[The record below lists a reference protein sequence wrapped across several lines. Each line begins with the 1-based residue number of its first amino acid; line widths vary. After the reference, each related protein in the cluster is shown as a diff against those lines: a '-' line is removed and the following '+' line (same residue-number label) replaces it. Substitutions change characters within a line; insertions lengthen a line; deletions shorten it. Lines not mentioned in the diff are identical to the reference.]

1 MPPVPR
7 TVDSVVN
14 HRVYNGRDVVVQVA
28 GGVRADLG
36 SLLADRGRLKP
47 NAKLNH
53 IAPAA
58 RPADLDSDRWWWD
71 VSVPVATANATK
83 SAKK

>member
-1 MPPVPR
+1 VPR

-14 HRVYNGRDVVVQVA
+14 HRVYNGKDVVVQVA

-36 SLLADRGRLKP
+36 GLLADRGRTRSHS
-47 NAKLNH
+47 KLNG

-58 RPADLDSDRWWWD
+58 QPAGLASDRWWWD
-71 VSVPVATANATK
+71 IALPAATANASNSTRLTK
-83 SAKK
+83 